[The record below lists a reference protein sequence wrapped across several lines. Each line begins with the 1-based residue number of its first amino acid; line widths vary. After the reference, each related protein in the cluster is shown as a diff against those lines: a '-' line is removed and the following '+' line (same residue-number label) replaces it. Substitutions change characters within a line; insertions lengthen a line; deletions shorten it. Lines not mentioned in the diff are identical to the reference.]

1 MKKLLIPVVTLLVGA
16 ALGYY
21 GGVSSV
27 SSEPET
33 PAETAPKASRK
44 IAEAGDEGVLK
55 ALRSRVKSLEKELAE
70 ARAAKP
76 SEEQKVEGEG
86 RHERGERNWRNG
98 PNWSEIRARM
108 EQFKKD
114 NPEEFARMEKMRQDF
129 MERRA
134 QRAQS
139 KIDFL
144 SSIDTSVMNQQ
155 ARETHEALQGLI
167 AKREELEAK
176 MFSPDTP
183 DEDRQQ
189 VFQDMRETDRAIREK
204 NDQERVKLLQQ
215 TAEALGLSGAEATEM
230 VDTIG
235 EIYEATS
242 NRGWGGPGPG
252 GPMGGFGG
260 RGGRGGMGGR

>member
-1 MKKLLIPVVTLLVGA
+1 
-16 ALGYY
+16 
-21 GGVSSV
+21 
-27 SSEPET
+27 
-33 PAETAPKASRK
+33 
-44 IAEAGDEGVLK
+44 
-55 ALRSRVKSLEKELAE
+55 
-70 ARAAKP
+70 
-76 SEEQKVEGEG
+76 
-86 RHERGERNWRNG
+86 
-98 PNWSEIRARM
+98 
-108 EQFKKD
+108 
-114 NPEEFARMEKMRQDF
+114 MEKMRQDF

-189 VFQDMRETDRAIREK
+189 LFQDMRETDRAIREK
-204 NDQERVKLLQQ
+204 NDQERVNLLQQ